1 VRAAGV
7 AALLGV
13 AYLLRPEVRAHRRA
27 FTWLATGTVLCA
39 ALVAY
44 VLTPYG
50 MRLQTWLLD

>member
-1 VRAAGV
+1 
-7 AALLGV
+7 V
-13 AYLLRPEVRAHRRA
+13 AYLFRPQVRAHRRA

-39 ALVAY
+39 ALVAF